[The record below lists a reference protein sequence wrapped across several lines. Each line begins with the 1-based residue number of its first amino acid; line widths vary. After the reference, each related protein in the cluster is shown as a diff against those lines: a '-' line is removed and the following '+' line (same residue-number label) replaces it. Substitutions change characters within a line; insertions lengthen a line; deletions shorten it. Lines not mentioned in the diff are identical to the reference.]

1 MTFTANTTGDVDVT
15 YNWTVT
21 AGTIESGQ
29 GTASITVRT
38 TPEMAGTNVTATVDL
53 GGNAAGCSCTNTA
66 SETAGVSPEI
76 GPELIDEFGP
86 LKDDD
91 VKARIDNFYIR
102 LQNDPNAHGVIVN
115 YGTPAQIKAR
125 KAQIMKAIN
134 FLKKDPSRIT
144 FVDGPDRGNG
154 IETKLWLVPSGA
166 TEPVV

>member
-1 MTFTANTTGDVDVT
+1 
-15 YNWTVT
+15 
-21 AGTIESGQ
+21 
-29 GTASITVRT
+29 
-38 TPEMAGTNVTATVDL
+38 MAGTNVTATVEL
-53 GGNAAGCSCTNTA
+53 GGNAPNCGCINTA
-66 SETAGVSPEI
+66 SETAGVADVRK
-76 GPELIDEFGP
+76 PELVDEFGP

-102 LQNDPNAHGVIVN
+102 LQNDPNARGVIVN

-144 FVDGPDRGNG
+144 FVDGPDKGNG

-166 TEPVV
+166 TEPII